1 MTHDVNLGIGLATG
15 MAFHAPVGTP
25 LPTYP
30 GEELNE
36 AWKEIGAV
44 SEDGIS
50 YGMNHSLTPLRN
62 WAKQIE
68 RLMAADGDATVKAP
82 FMDTS
87 EETLKTLFGA
97 ENVIITDA
105 TSTHGKLIS
114 INIGPDTNPDAEAFL
129 FLMKDGD
136 DMIMIGT
143 DRGHVTAVDDISF
156 APNNAIIWNATI
168 SSKSWT
174 IVKDN
179 GQTVVTEDEEDEEVE
194 G

>member
-1 MTHDVNLGIGLATG
+1 MTYDVNLGIGLATG
-15 MAFHAPVGTP
+15 MAYHAPAGTA

-30 GEELNE
+30 GEQLVE

-68 RLMAADGDATVKAP
+68 RLMAADGDATIKAP
-82 FMDTS
+82 FMDTTQ
-87 EETLKTLFGA
+87 ETLETLFGA
-97 ENVIITDA
+97 ENVKTEAA
-105 TSTHGKLIS
+105 TADHGALIS
-114 INIGPDTNPDAEAFL
+114 ITIGPDTMPGAEAFL

-136 DMIMIGT
+136 DMIMIGSS
-143 DRGHVTAVDDISF
+143 RAHVTAVDDIAF
-156 APNNAIIWNATI
+156 APNSAIIWNATI
-168 SSKSWT
+168 SAKDWT

-179 GQTVVTEDEEDEEVE
+179 GQVVSQ
-194 G
+194 

>member
-15 MAFHAPVGTP
+15 MAFHAPAGTA

-30 GEELNE
+30 GEALAE

-50 YGMNHSLTPLRN
+50 YGMNHSMTPLRN
-62 WAKQIE
+62 WAKVIE
-68 RLMAADGDATVKAP
+68 RLMAADGDATIKAP
-82 FMDTS
+82 FMDTTK
-87 EETLKTLFGA
+87 ETLETLFGA
-97 ENVIITDA
+97 ENVVETAA
-105 TSTHGKLIS
+105 TQTHGKLLS
-114 INIGPDTNPDAEAFL
+114 ITIGPDTMPEAEAFL

-136 DMIMIGT
+136 DMIMIGST
-143 DRGHVTAVDDISF
+143 NATVTAVDDITF

-179 GQTVVTEDEEDEEVE
+179 GQVTQ
-194 G
+194 

>member
-15 MAFHAPVGTP
+15 MAFHAPAGTA
-25 LPTYP
+25 LPAYP
-30 GEELNE
+30 GAELDE

-62 WAKQIE
+62 WAKEIE
-68 RLMAADGDATVKAP
+68 RLMSADGDATIKAP
-82 FMDTS
+82 FMDTTK
-87 EETLKTLFGA
+87 ETLETIFGA
-97 ENVIITDA
+97 ENVVTTAA
-105 TSTHGKLIS
+105 TSSHGALIS
-114 INIGPDTNPDAEAFL
+114 ITIGPDTMPDAEAFL

-136 DMIMIGT
+136 DMIMIGSE
-143 DRGHVTAVDDISF
+143 RAHVTAVDDITF

-168 SSKSWT
+168 SSKAWT

-179 GQTVVTEDEEDEEVE
+179 GQVTQ
-194 G
+194 